1 MQRPLDLN
9 ERLAR
14 IQEKLATC
22 DELAELRTLVERRNT
37 VARRIGRAAYAAV
50 IAAGSLAL
58 VLVFTR

>member
-37 VARRIGRAAYAAV
+37 VARRIGRAASAAV